1 MITVRLPLAAA
12 GLTTGAIGAFGPL
25 AEAADHDFTAHA
37 VAHLL
42 LGMAAPLLL
51 CLAAPV
57 TFLLRTLPR
66 PVARRLG
73 RLLTIAPM
81 RVLTEP
87 VVAAALNVGGLWLL
101 YTSGL
106 FAAMHSHSALHA
118 MVHLHMVMAGYLF
131 TVSIISVDPLPHR
144 RSYSYRAAVLVAAFA
159 AHDILAK
166 VIYAHPPV
174 GLDPTQVKSGA
185 MIMYYGGDA
194 LSIIVMIILC
204 GRWSREARRIPLPG
218 LGQARTS

>member
-1 MITVRLPLAAA
+1 MIIVRLPLAAA
-12 GLTTGAIGAFGPL
+12 GLIAGALGAIGPL

-42 LGMAAPLLL
+42 LGMVAPLLL

-57 TFLLRTLPR
+57 TFLLRSLPR
-66 PVARRLG
+66 PVVRRLG
-73 RLLTIAPM
+73 RLLAIAPV

-87 VVAAALNVGGLWLL
+87 VVAAALNIGGLWLL
-101 YTSGL
+101 YSSSL
-106 FAAMHSHSALHA
+106 FETMHSNSAVHVV
-118 MVHLHMVMAGYLF
+118 VHLHMAIAGYLF
-131 TVSIISVDPLPHR
+131 TVSIVSMDPLPHR
-144 RSYSYRAAVLVAAFA
+144 RPFPYRAAVLVAAVA

-166 VIYAHPPV
+166 IIYARPPLGV
-174 GLDPTQVKSGA
+174 DPAQAKSGA

-204 GRWSREARRIPLPG
+204 ARWRPYPRRIPLRG
-218 LGQARTS
+218 AWAS

>member
-12 GLTTGAIGAFGPL
+12 AFVAGVTGAFGPL
-25 AEAADHDFTAHA
+25 AEAAHHDFTAHV

-42 LGMAAPLLL
+42 LGMVAPLLL

-57 TFLLRTLPR
+57 TFLLRALPQ

-73 RLLTIAPM
+73 RFLSKAPV

-106 FAAMHSHSALHA
+106 FAAMHSNPALHA
-118 MVHLHMVMAGYLF
+118 VVHLHMAIAGYLF
-131 TVSIISVDPLPHR
+131 TVSIIGVDPMPHR
-144 RSYSYRAAVLVAAFA
+144 RTYPYRAAVLVAAVA

-166 VIYAHPPV
+166 VIYAHPPAGV
-174 GLDPTQVKSGA
+174 DPTQVTSAA

-194 LSIIVMIILC
+194 VSIIVMIILC
-204 GRWSREARRIPLPG
+204 ARWIRDPRRIPFNE

>member
-1 MITVRLPLAAA
+1 MIAVLLPLAAA
-12 GLTTGAIGAFGPL
+12 GLVAGATAVFGPL
-25 AEAADHDFTAHA
+25 ADAADHDFTAHA

-42 LGMAAPLLL
+42 IGMLAPLLV

-57 TFLLRTLPR
+57 TVLLRTLPW

-73 RLLTIAPM
+73 HLLTIAPV

-87 VVAAALNVGGLWLL
+87 VVAAALSVGGLWLL

-106 FAAMHSHSALHA
+106 FAALHSHPALHT
-118 MVHLHMVMAGYLF
+118 VVSLHMAIAGYLF
-131 TVSIISVDPLPHR
+131 TVSIISVDPMPHR
-144 RSYSYRAAVLVAAFA
+144 RPYSYRAAVLVAAVA

-174 GLDPTQVKSGA
+174 GVDPMQARSGA

-204 GRWSREARRIPLPG
+204 ARWSRHPGRIALRG

>member
-12 GLTTGAIGAFGPL
+12 GLVAGAVGAFGPL
-25 AEAADHDFTAHA
+25 AKAADHDFTAHA
-37 VAHLL
+37 VTHLL

-66 PVARRLG
+66 PVARRVG
-73 RLLTIAPM
+73 RLLTIAPV

-87 VVAAALNVGGLWLL
+87 IVAAALNIGGLWLL

-106 FAAMHSHSALHA
+106 FAAMHSNSALHA
-118 MVHLHMVMAGYLF
+118 MVHLHLVIAGYLF
-131 TVSIISVDPLPHR
+131 TVSIISPDPLPHR
-144 RSYSYRAAVLVAAFA
+144 RPYPYRAAVLVAAVA

-174 GLDPTQVKSGA
+174 GLDPHQVKSGA

-204 GRWSREARRIPLPG
+204 ARWNREARRIPLDG